1 MLQMGRLNDFVLE
14 AVRLHNEEQKEEI
27 LWNVWLHRVFDKS
40 YSDFVSAANGTSAQE
55 LSQDEIAR
63 IVNETKSMLAHFSP
77 E

>member
-14 AVRLHNEEQKEEI
+14 AVRLHNEEKKEEI

-40 YSDFVSAANGTSAQE
+40 YSDFVSAANGTPAQE
-55 LSQDEIAR
+55 LSQDEIAG